1 MALDAL
7 VLRGLRA
14 DDERHSGLPL
24 DLITGTGA
32 ARGVYTVVGGGGGRW
47 PCVLR

>member
-32 ARGVYTVVGGGGGRW
+32 ARGVYTVVWEEVAVRSA
-47 PCVLR
+47 VIY